1 MWPFKKKQEREKILI
16 PLQMV
21 YVSNL
26 VSKKDLQFEQI
37 ESRTFHRDDVFRE
50 KITLKDNSNG
60 QLITI
65 EGFDLIDYKRFGG
78 LTIKPSAK
86 LKLTL
91 ELLND

>member
-1 MWPFKKKQEREKILI
+1 MWPFKKKPEPEKVFI
-16 PLQMV
+16 PYQLV
-21 YVSNL
+21 YISNL

-37 ESRTFHRDDVFRE
+37 ESCTFYKDDVFRE

-65 EGFDLIDYKRFGG
+65 EGFDLIEFGG